1 MIAMNEILLI
11 VGLALLAAA
20 LVFVVRPWLPSAI
33 TAMAA
38 LVALHVSTYI
48 CLPVSTFVFW
58 GVASLIVLAIGLL
71 LPKGEPGGSR
81 QGSCYLVA
89 GALAGLLVG
98 IAVDARVM
106 ILCAI
111 FGAIFG
117 ELAYSRTPKG
127 CWIKFPSL
135 DFIHYFCAK
144 GMNIVV
150 TVAMVGI
157 AIEGFI
163 KNLAR

>member
-1 MIAMNEILLI
+1 MDTFLLVMGI
-11 VGLALLAAA
+11 VLLAASLISIMRQPHLSA
-20 LVFVVRPWLPSAI
+20 LSAYS
-33 TAMAA
+33 A
-38 LVALHVSTYI
+38 LVALHFSTRI
-48 CLPVSTFVFW
+48 CLPVSTFAFW
-58 GVASLIVLAIGLL
+58 GIASLIAFAIVRL

-81 QGSCYLVA
+81 QGNFYLAA

-98 IAVDARVM
+98 MSVDARVM

-111 FGAIFG
+111 IGTLFG

-127 CWIKFPSL
+127 CWIKFPSS

-144 GMNIVV
+144 GMNIIV
-150 TVAMVGI
+150 TVAMMGI

-163 KNLAR
+163 KNLGR